1 MQETLSSQ
9 QPDAQPQRISNSE
22 EQQYDDSAFNSDA
35 DDEDGLEK
43 IQRFFTGES
52 SAYYGQDDEDL
63 NARER
68 EYVTQLLSEEGEA
81 GLSVGRFEGWLGKTV
96 LLQGK
101 IFITNR
107 YFLFYAHLPVT
118 NGTLKASPLAKKS
131 VRHLVG
137 IGKAS
142 YIRFWFV
149 LRAGALLWYE
159 DPGDIFFP
167 AGLLS
172 LNLMSEIRV
181 VPEAPEKFCIKSL
194 TGKVYTFKA
203 DSRNAANEW
212 VKAIE
217 KEIFKARNNNTAP
230 SVVVRIPLKNMISL
244 KTLKP
249 LDFVDVIEFLA
260 ITQGSVNPA
269 ESQVGKFTFAFFGDQ
284 KTLNSIIDRISTSTN
299 NFEHQKGVKFNTTA
313 EGEELDLAHSQVG
326 PVDESVF
333 DTTRASNTDVFE
345 FKYVSDDREAV
356 RLAGEDETESG
367 SQVSS
372 QLTSEHSSSL
382 NLSPISSHGNRRSFF
397 SKSSLRSSTLLHS
410 RIPTRSGTPS
420 KSPTPTDSYSHSKS
434 KTNLFSTL
442 NEKLHKLKHDD
453 SKIDLAPIIAMPK
466 KLIPNLGEQSHDVS
480 DTEEGAD
487 SDDDEESQ
495 DDSKINLN
503 LPQVLSQKLSIFS
516 SDPSTDTSMA
526 SEAQSSQLDLNSLNQ
541 KFRERFG
548 LPSFVNL
555 LAEYQRSFKKPND
568 SSSWSGTLLVASDY
582 LCFNRQKSGSSCHRM
597 IIPLKDII
605 HIKKEPMQSSNL
617 EFEVAETAY
626 SEFSLKFPEPADRKD
641 ADDMTRSVWQQQRT
655 KDEGN
660 TLRGNSN
667 NHDTIDSEA
676 QFLEY
681 SLRSARLSTYEPTVT
696 SQLKRRIPPLMFDPT
711 STQYKEIFLQKPMK
725 TLTFAMMMIGS
736 RGDVQPYLALCQG
749 LMEEG
754 HKCIILTHG
763 EFKETVEGYGIEF
776 REIAG
781 DPRELMELM
790 ISHGSISYSFIR
802 EVLSHFKSWLKEL
815 MKTAWK
821 AMKDS
826 GADVFIESPSSMIG
840 IHIAEALNIAYYRAF
855 TMPWT
860 KTKAYPQA
868 LLAPDQ
874 KRAGNYN
881 AFTYVM
887 YDRLVWF
894 GISKYVNKWR
904 KHMGL
909 PETDLDTLHQEDVPF
924 LYCVSPT
931 VLVPPLDQPDWVHTC
946 GYWELRPNEDK
957 KESGDAKVAAFI
969 KKAREDKV
977 PVGYIGFGSIIVSD
991 PEAMTQTIIDAVDQS
1006 GVRCVVAR
1014 GWSSRSTKK
1023 KDNDDESDSTEKKPL
1038 NHENICDVDS
1048 VDHQWLFPQMDVCV
1062 HHGGSGTTG
1071 ASLRAGKPT
1080 IIKPFFGD
1088 QFFYGRRVEDLGV
1101 GRNLKKLS
1109 TKGLAEALKEC
1120 TTNKQM
1126 IRQADVLGE
1135 QIRHEHGVEEAIL
1148 CIYREL
1154 AYAKDVTIRR
1164 RNATLEASKNGLFSD
1179 PLGLLNPAE
1188 LFSHKD
1194 RSEAEILEKEDGGAA
1209 KNKDKDHLWF
1219 TLPKFGRREEQRQN
1233 RDADDE
1239 IDVSV

>member
-1 MQETLSSQ
+1 MQETPSSQ
-9 QPDAQPQRISNSE
+9 QPDPQPQSHSNFE

-43 IQRFFTGES
+43 IERFFTSES
-52 SAYYGQDDEDL
+52 SAYHGQNDEDL

-68 EYVTQLLSEEGEA
+68 EYVTQLLNEEGEA

-101 IFITNR
+101 IFITSQ

-118 NGTLKASPLAKKS
+118 NGVLKASPLAKKS

-142 YIRFWFV
+142 YNRFWFV

-159 DPGDIFFP
+159 DPGDVFFP

-172 LNLMSEIRV
+172 LNLMSEIRI
-181 VPEAPEKFCIKSL
+181 VPEAPEKFRIKSL
-194 TGKVYTFKA
+194 AGKVYTFKA
-203 DSRNAANEW
+203 DSRNAAHEW

-230 SVVVRIPLKNMISL
+230 SVVVRIPLKNVITL
-244 KTLKP
+244 KTLQP
-249 LDFVDVIEFLA
+249 LDFVDVIELQA
-260 ITQGSVNPA
+260 ITHDSVNPA
-269 ESQVGKFTFAFFGDQ
+269 ESQVAKFTFAFFGDQ
-284 KTLNSIIDRISTSTN
+284 KTMNSIINRISTSTN
-299 NFEHQKGVKFNTTA
+299 NFEHQKGVKFITTA
-313 EGEELDLAHSQVG
+313 DGEEVDLAHSQVG
-326 PVDESVF
+326 SVDEDVF
-333 DTTRASNTDVFE
+333 DTTRASNTDVFD
-345 FKYVSDDREAV
+345 FKYVSDDREPV
-356 RLAGEDETESG
+356 RLAGEDEPESD
-367 SQVSS
+367 S
-372 QLTSEHSSSL
+372 QLSSLQPSEHSSTL
-382 NLSPISSHGNRRSFF
+382 NLSPVSSHGNRRSFF
-397 SKSSLRSSTLLHS
+397 GKSSLRGNTLLHS
-410 RIPTRSGTPS
+410 RLPTRSGTPS
-420 KSPTPTDSYSHSKS
+420 KSTTPTDSYSRTKS
-434 KTNLFSTL
+434 KTSLFSSL

-453 SKIDLAPIIAMPK
+453 SNIDLTPIISMPK
-466 KLIPNLGEQSHDVS
+466 KLIPGSGEQSHDVS

-487 SDDDEESQ
+487 SDDEEEAH

-503 LPQVLSQKLSIFS
+503 FPQVLSQKLSIFS
-516 SDPSTDTSMA
+516 SDPSPDSSVI
-526 SEAQSSQLDLNSLNQ
+526 SETQSSQLDLNSLNQ

-548 LPSFVNL
+548 LPSSVNL
-555 LAEYQRSFKKPND
+555 LSKYQCSFKKPND
-568 SSSWSGTLLVASDY
+568 SSSWSGTLLVASEY
-582 LCFNRQKSGSSCHRM
+582 LCFSRQKSSSSCHRM

-605 HIKKEPMQSSNL
+605 HIKKEPMHSSSF
-617 EFEVAETAY
+617 EFEVSETAY

-641 ADDMTRSVWQQQRT
+641 ADDIIRSVWEQQRT
-655 KDEGN
+655 KDDRK
-660 TLRGNSN
+660 TPRGNSN
-667 NHDTIDSEA
+667 HHDATDSEA

-681 SLRSARLSTYEPTVT
+681 NLRSARLSTYEPTVT

-711 STQYKEIFLQKPMK
+711 STQYKEVFLQKPMK

-749 LMEEG
+749 LMDEG

-763 EFKETVEGYGIEF
+763 EFKETIEKFGIEF

-802 EVLSHFKSWLKEL
+802 EALSHFKNWLKEL

-868 LLAPDQ
+868 LLAPEQ

-957 KESGDAKVAAFI
+957 KESGDPKVEAFI

-977 PVGYIGFGSIIVSD
+977 PLAYIGFGSIIVSD
-991 PEAMTQTIIDAVDQS
+991 PQAMTQTIIDAIDQS

-1023 KDNDDESDSTEKKPL
+1023 KDHDDQSDSTEKKPL
-1038 NHENICDVDS
+1038 NNENICDVES
-1048 VDHQWLFPQMDVCV
+1048 VDHQWLFPQMDACV

-1109 TKGLAEALKEC
+1109 TRGLAEALREC
-1120 TTNKQM
+1120 TSNKQM

-1154 AYAKDVTIRR
+1154 AYAKDVTLRR
-1164 RNATLEASKNGLFSD
+1164 RTATMEASKNGLFSD
-1179 PLGLLNPAE
+1179 PLGLLNHTD

-1194 RSEAEILEKEDGGAA
+1194 KSEAEIFETGDGAP